1 MIIDFHCHAGRGD
14 LLTDPWNTDAPLDAY
29 FRRARAAGIDRTVVF
44 PPFHSDYAAANEE
57 TARVVARHPRRL
69 IGFAFVH
76 PVRDR
81 GNVFDM
87 VRRAVVRWGFRGV
100 KVHGHDGM
108 INREVCEAV
117 RAFRIPLLIDV
128 VGQAAAIDMFAP
140 QYRDVDFVIP
150 HLGSFRDDWRAQQL
164 VVDQLQR
171 HPNVYT
177 DTSGVRRFDY
187 IVQAVRRAGPEKVL
201 FGSDGPW
208 LHPGLEL
215 HKIKLLNLTPS
226 AERLILGENALRLL
240 RKIRR
245 RVSHANRASLQKHRS
260 EPVAANA
267 PASGTRLTSD
277 ESEFEL

>member
-14 LLTDPWNTDAPLDAY
+14 VLTDPWNTDAPLDTY

-44 PPFHSDYAAANEE
+44 PPFHSDYAAANAE

-81 GNVFDM
+81 GRVFEM
-87 VRRAVVRWGFRGV
+87 VRRAVTQWGFRGV
-100 KVHGHDGM
+100 KVHGNDGM

-128 VGQAAAIDMFAP
+128 VGQAAVIDMFAP

-171 HPNVYT
+171 HPNVYA

-187 IVQAVRRAGPEKVL
+187 IVDAVRRAGPEKLL

-208 LHPGLEL
+208 LHPALEL
-215 HKIKLLNLTPS
+215 HKIRLLKLPPA
-226 AERLILGENALRLL
+226 AERLILGDNARRLL
-240 RKIRR
+240 RKLAPRGVRAAAPVTYRR
-245 RVSHANRASLQKHRS
+245 SQPDTVSAPPTPSVTSS
-260 EPVAANA
+260 EAAA
-267 PASGTRLTSD
+267 
-277 ESEFEL
+277 EFEL